1 MFVLAAWFF
10 RSVAVISD
18 VPVFS
23 TVFVFAA
30 LSPVLGYLRHYAR
43 FAKGMTYKRVLM
55 VKGPGRGTKAEV
67 TRGSFRQ
74 AQRTEEGGGEGP

>member
-43 FAKGMTYKRVLM
+43 FAKGMTYKRILM
-55 VKGPGRGTKAEV
+55 VKGPGVGNEGRGDSGFVSTSS
-67 TRGSFRQ
+67 TN
-74 AQRTEEGGGEGP
+74 